1 MDSSSQSLLLVE
13 DDNRVS
19 DFLMEGF
26 CEEGFTVTRAPDG
39 QAALDA
45 LTTSTYDCI
54 ILDLMLPIVDGL
66 QVCRQTRQ
74 QHITTPIVMLTA
86 KSSME
91 DKITGLSAG
100 ADDYMVKPFSF
111 EELLARIHAQ
121 IRRNGLYTDNL
132 LHVADLELDL
142 QTRKARRND
151 TNIELTSKEF
161 KLLAYLMRH
170 SSRTVSDRELIEQV
184 WGMNFDPKTNV
195 VNVYLHHLRN
205 KIDRDQP
212 VKLIH
217 TIRGKGYRLTEKE
230 PA

>member
-1 MDSSSQSLLLVE
+1 
-13 DDNRVS
+13 
-19 DFLMEGF
+19 
-26 CEEGFTVTRAPDG
+26 
-39 QAALDA
+39 
-45 LTTSTYDCI
+45 
-54 ILDLMLPIVDGL
+54 
-66 QVCRQTRQ
+66 
-74 QHITTPIVMLTA
+74 MLTA